1 MTVST
6 KLMTADELLMLPD
19 DGKRYELVEGVL
31 NERALAG
38 AEHGFTAMAVGALI
52 SQFVHARELGA
63 VFAAETGFVLS
74 MDPDTVRAPD
84 AAFVAADH
92 LPPGDLPPG
101 YLRLAPD
108 FVVEVVSPSDSASD
122 LQSKVCTWLDSGCRL
137 VWVVYP
143 ATRSVTVYRSR
154 EDVRVLGEADVLDG
168 SPVFEGFRAEVRD
181 LFRRAPA

>member
-1 MTVST
+1 MPVST
-6 KLMTADELLMLPD
+6 KLMTADELLKLPD
-19 DGKRYELVEGVL
+19 DGRRYELVEGVL
-31 NERALAG
+31 NEMSPAG
-38 AEHGFTAMAVGALI
+38 AAHGFVALNVAVILQ
-52 SQFVHARELGA
+52 QFVQQRGLGA

-101 YLRLAPD
+101 YLRLAPA

-122 LQSKVCTWLDSGCRL
+122 LQSKVCTWLDAGCRL

-168 SPVFEGFRAEVRD
+168 GPVFEGFRAEVRD